1 MRICHVVRQ
10 YAPGVGG
17 LESFVAMLARELSG
31 QGCDNDVLTLD
42 RLFHDPMRRLAPQEN
57 VGGLRV
63 RRVPMMGH
71 PRFFLPLIDQDVLAG
86 YDVIHVHGI
95 DGMFDRVARQR
106 RRSGQSLIATS
117 HGLFFHTPWMQT
129 LKHLYLNTA
138 TRLAAARYDLL
149 IANSLSDKSK
159 LRAVSD
165 NVVHLPN
172 GVSALG
178 AFQACGA
185 DVLCLGRLA
194 EHKHVDRVVA
204 AFAEP
209 ELLNARLH
217 IVGPEWGVT
226 YLDIARAA
234 ERHGVSDRVLLHGRV
249 DGRRLTEIARACG
262 IYVSASAY
270 EGFGMSLIE
279 AMSVGLVPVVQ
290 PNAAFA
296 ELIDAASVGALADFA
311 RPATAARAIR
321 RQLDLLD
328 DAQRKEARA
337 FSTRFSW
344 SGHAKRTLRLYRM
357 AARCHARVA
366 AM

>member
-1 MRICHVVRQ
+1 MRVCHVVRQ

-17 LESFVAMLARELSG
+17 LESFVAMLARELSE
-31 QGCDNDVLTLD
+31 QGCVNEVLTLD
-42 RLFHDPMRRLAPQEN
+42 RLFHDHRRRLPALEQ
-57 VGGLRV
+57 VGGIRV
-63 RRVPMMGH
+63 RRAPMVGH
-71 PRFFLPLIDQDVLAG
+71 PRFFLPLIEQDALAG

-106 RRSGQSLIATS
+106 RRCGQSLVATS

-138 TRLAAARYDLL
+138 TRLAAAQYDLL
-149 IANSLSDKSK
+149 IANSLSDKTK
-159 LRAVSD
+159 LRVVSD

-178 AFQACGA
+178 AFQAGGG

-194 EHKHVDRVVA
+194 EHKHVYRVVA

-209 ELLNARLH
+209 ELINARLH
-217 IVGPEWGVT
+217 IVGPEWGVS
-226 YLDIARAA
+226 YLDIARVA
-234 ERHGVSDRVLLHGRV
+234 ELLGVSDRVLLHGRV
-249 DGRRLTEIARACG
+249 DGRRLGEIAKSCG
-262 IYVSASAY
+262 VYVSASTY

-296 ELIDAASVGALADFA
+296 ELIGAANVGALTDFA
-311 RPATAARAIR
+311 RPNTAARAIR
-321 RQLDLLD
+321 RQLDMLD
-328 DAQRKEARA
+328 PAQRREARA

-344 SGHAKRTLRLYRM
+344 SGHAKRTRRLYRM
-357 AARCHARVA
+357 AARNSARA
-366 AM
+366 TR